1 MYMILDS
8 AIFHAFYSFATS
20 VAYLEWIYIFLAS
33 YLPYLIVAAFLYEL
47 VKISDAKKKIYIF
60 LLSILAVVVS
70 RGIVAYAFDFFLH
83 RAPPFVALGIS
94 PLISQGA
101 TYSFPSGHM
110 SFLIPIGLASFLIDR
125 RLGIWLSSSVFIVGL
140 ARIAVG
146 VHWPSDI
153 LGGILIGAVT
163 YLLVYK
169 LLPNPEGE
177 SVKLK
182 TKSAK

>member
-1 MYMILDS
+1 MAIDS
-8 AIFHAFYSFATS
+8 AIFNSFYAFATS
-20 VAYLEWIYIFLAS
+20 VPYLEWIYIFLAS

-47 VKISDAKKKIYIF
+47 IKISNAKKRIYIL

-83 RAPPFVALGIS
+83 RSRPFVALGIS
-94 PLISQGA
+94 PLISQG
-101 TYSFPSGHM
+101 TTSSFPSGHM
-110 SFLIPIGLASFLIDR
+110 SFLIPIALASFLIDR
-125 RLGIWLSSSVFIVGL
+125 RLGIWLSSSAFIVGL

-153 LGGILIGAVT
+153 LGGILIGVLT

-169 LLPNPEGE
+169 LLPNSEG
-177 SVKLK
+177 KAQN
-182 TKSAK
+182 AKEPVTNG